1 MKSRYNKIRKTR
13 EFLFFITDLFMVGL
27 VIINLIWMSVDWFFT
42 SPLVKDILNQYVPFF
57 FHFYNDYVHGNFL
70 LFDAIFV
77 SIFITELIIQWAIAI
92 KRKTYHKWFF
102 YPFIHWYD
110 VLGCIP
116 LGSFRFLRLLR
127 VISMTYR
134 LQKLGVINLK
144 KTYLYKLFKKY
155 YDILVEEVSDR
166 VVVNILEGIQD
177 EVQRG
182 GPITDKM
189 ITEVIKPHKASLVEW
204 LSQRIRRVTEHNYGL
219 HKDDIKQ
226 YLNNLVKES
235 IEKNDEMKRIEK
247 IPFVG
252 SSITTS
258 LEKAISDITY
268 NAINS
273 AVEDLI
279 SDHNNKV
286 IEDITDIA
294 FEMVFMEE
302 KDEKIN
308 EIVRDIALQSL
319 ELVKEQVKIQQ
330 WKIKEL
336 EERKGKQI
344 N

>member
-1 MKSRYNKIRKTR
+1 MI
-13 EFLFFITDLFMVGL
+13 
-27 VIINLIWMSVDWFFT
+27 
-42 SPLVKDILNQYVPFF
+42 
-57 FHFYNDYVHGNFL
+57 
-70 LFDAIFV
+70 
-77 SIFITELIIQWAIAI
+77 
-92 KRKTYHKWFF
+92 
-102 YPFIHWYD
+102 
-110 VLGCIP
+110 
-116 LGSFRFLRLLR
+116 
-127 VISMTYR
+127 YR

-144 KTYLYKLFKKY
+144 KTYLYQLLKKY

-166 VVVNILEGIQD
+166 VVVSVLEGVQD
-177 EVQRG
+177 EIQRG

-189 ITEVIKPHKASLVEW
+189 ITEVIKPHKAPLVEW
-204 LSQRIRRVTEHNYGL
+204 LSQRIRRITDQNYRL
-219 HKDDIKQ
+219 HKNNIKQ
-226 YLNNLVKES
+226 YINNLVKES
-235 IEKNDEMKRIEK
+235 IEKNDEIKRIEK
-247 IPFVG
+247 IPFIG
-252 SSITTS
+252 SSITNT
-258 LEKAISDITY
+258 LEKAISDITF